1 MKFLNLLIDNFRTTL
16 SLFVIVIIAGAYAY
30 KNMPVESTPSVDIPY
45 ISILVTLDGVSPEDG
60 VRLLIKPSEVELR
73 NINGVKEMTARA
85 LENYIQIVVEF
96 DGNIN
101 IDNALNDVRA
111 AMTRA
116 RAEFPDAAKEPLI
129 RELTSDQFPTIAV
142 GLVSE
147 GATERTIFN
156 YSQELKRKIQTLPNV
171 LRAEVMGAREE
182 VLEVLINGS
191 ELQSYN
197 INSQDLINAV
207 RNNNLL
213 VPAGEIDTGKG
224 RFSVKLPGLIE
235 SYHDLYNLPIKSS
248 NDTVVKLGDIA
259 TIRRTFKDADTITLV
274 DGKQAMSINVSKRI
288 GSNMID
294 VADAVKAML
303 EEEKANMPA
312 GIRLA
317 TVFDS
322 TPFALQM
329 VEELE
334 GNILAAL
341 ALVLVIIVAAL
352 GLRSSFLVSMGMPI
366 STLGGLTVLY
376 LLGYSFNFMVLFGLL
391 LALGMIVDG
400 AIVITEYADR
410 KMIDGY
416 SPRDAYVFAS
426 LRMFVPVSVSLL
438 TTLAAFLP
446 MIFWP
451 GIDGQFMRILPI
463 TVFAILTCSWLYAL
477 LILPVL
483 GALFGKTPAETE
495 GNHAMQML
503 EHGDPRQLG
512 GVTGAYA
519 RLVDRVLKRPVVSF
533 FSMLFILLAI
543 FIAWGSFNAGTKYF
557 TESDGMHG
565 EVNVSARGNLST
577 EESANLVKEVEKIV
591 RSTPGVH
598 SVYTTAY
605 PVGMAQGRRGASEDE
620 IGHMLVEL
628 KEPQDREKTSN
639 EVFWDIRQRTKHL
652 AGVRIYAEDLSGGP
666 PVTHDIQIEFTASSQ
681 ALLEQEV
688 NRVREHMENRV
699 DGLVDITD
707 TLPLPGIEWELRVDR
722 AKASLYGVNV
732 ADAGMAVQ
740 LLTNGILMGTYR
752 PDDAEEE
759 VDIRIR
765 YPLPQRNIQSLDK
778 LMINTGNG
786 PVPISNFVERVAEPR
801 VNKLQRMNG
810 NAVGS
815 VFANTTPDVLPNDKI
830 AELRQWLESDAH
842 IDPRVDVRFRG
853 ATENQEE
860 SAQFLAIA
868 MLLALL
874 LMLTLLVAQF
884 NNFYQAFLV
893 LSSVVMSTAGVLLGH
908 MIFQQTFS
916 IVLGGVGIVALAGV
930 IVQNNIILL
939 DTYNSLRRE
948 KPQLSLVELAV
959 RTGAQRLRPV
969 FLTAATAG
977 LGLIPLA
984 LGISVDLIGRDIT
997 MRGQVAGYWK
1007 PLAASLVYGL
1017 TFATIL
1023 TLVLTPMLMV
1033 MPARIKAWL
1042 KQRRSGNLPG

>member
-1 MKFLNLLIDNFRTTL
+1 MTFLKLLIDNYRTTL
-16 SLFVIVIIAGAYAY
+16 SLFLIVVIAGVYSY
-30 KNMPVESTPSVDIPY
+30 RNMPVESTPNVTIPY
-45 ISILVTLDGVSPEDG
+45 ISILVMLDGVSPEDG

-73 NINGVKEMTARA
+73 NINGVKEITARA

-96 DGNIN
+96 DGDIN

-129 RELTSDQFPTIAV
+129 RELTSDQFPVIAI

-147 GATERTIFN
+147 GATERTMYN
-156 YSQELKRKIQTLPNV
+156 YAHSLRRKIQALPNV
-171 LRAEVMGAREE
+171 LRADVIGDREE
-182 VLEVLINGS
+182 VLEVIINAS

-197 INSQDLINAV
+197 IHSQQLINAV
-207 RNNNLL
+207 TSNNLL

-224 RFSVKLPGLIE
+224 RFSIKLPGLIE
-235 SYHDLYNLPIKSS
+235 QHQDLVNLPVKSTA
-248 NDTVVKLGDIA
+248 DGVVRLGDIA
-259 TIRRTFKDADTITLV
+259 SIRRTFKDADTITLV
-274 DGKQAMSINVSKRI
+274 DGKQAMSIDVSKRS
-288 GSNMID
+288 GSNMIN
-294 VADAVKAML
+294 VANAVKAL
-303 EEEKANMPA
+303 LDQEQGNMPA

-352 GLRSSFLVSMGMPI
+352 GLRSSLLVSLGMPI

-410 KMIDGY
+410 KMIEGY
-416 SPRDAYVFAS
+416 SPRDAYIFAS

-446 MIFWP
+446 LIFWP
-451 GIDGQFMRILPI
+451 GVDGQFMRILPI
-463 TVFAILTCSWLYAL
+463 TVFSILTCSWLYAL

-483 GALFGKTPAETE
+483 GALFGRTPGDTDN
-495 GNHAMQML
+495 NHDMQIL
-503 EHGDPRQLG
+503 EHGDPRQLAG
-512 GVTGAYA
+512 ITGNYA
-519 RLVDRVLKRPVVSF
+519 RLIDRVLQRPVISF
-533 FSMLFILLAI
+533 VAMIVILWAI
-543 FIAWGSFNAGTKYF
+543 FGLYGSFNAGTKYF
-557 TESDGMHG
+557 TDSDGMHG
-565 EVNVSARGNLST
+565 EVSVSARGNLST
-577 EESANLVKEVEKIV
+577 TESAQLVRQVEELV

-605 PVGMAQGRRGASEDE
+605 PVGMAQGRRGAPEDE
-620 IGHMLVEL
+620 IGYMLVEL
-628 KEPQDREKTSN
+628 KQPRERSKSSK
-639 EVFWDIRQRTKHL
+639 EVFWDIRERTRHL
-652 AGVRIYAEDLSGGP
+652 AGIRIEAADLSGGP
-666 PVTHDIQIEFTASSQ
+666 PVSKDIQIEFTADSQ
-681 ALLEQEV
+681 ALLEREV
-688 NRVREHMENRV
+688 NRVREFMENGV
-699 DGLVDITD
+699 AGLVDITD
-707 TLPLPGIEWELRVDR
+707 TLPLPGIEWELQVDR
-722 AKASLYGVNV
+722 AQAALHGVSV
-732 ADAGMAVQ
+732 ADAGMVVQ
-740 LLTNGILMGTYR
+740 LLTNGILIGTYR

-765 YPLPQRNIQSLDK
+765 YPLAQRTIEGLDQ
-778 LMINTGNG
+778 LMINTASG
-786 PVPISNFVERVAEPR
+786 PVPISNFVSRVAKPR

-815 VFANTTPDVLPNDKI
+815 VFANAAISVLPNDKI
-830 AELRQWLESDAH
+830 AELQHWIDNEAH
-842 IDPRVDVRFRG
+842 IDPGVRVRFRG
-853 ATENQEE
+853 ATENQQE
-860 SAQFLAIA
+860 SAAFLGIA
-868 MLLALL
+868 FALALL

-884 NNFYQAFLV
+884 NSFYQALLV

-908 MIFQQTFS
+908 MIFQQSFS

-948 KPQLSLVELAV
+948 QPQLSLTELAV

-1033 MPARIKAWL
+1033 IPARLRQWWAA
-1042 KQRRSGNLPG
+1042 RRGVSGQA